1 MSRVIKESNPHHLAM
16 RRIRRIHFIGA
27 GGVGMAGIAEVL
39 YSQGYV
45 ITGSDIVANT
55 LTERLKTL
63 GAQIFLGH
71 HASHVEGA
79 DVVVV
84 SSAVAE
90 DNPEVVFAHQLHI
103 PVVGR
108 AQMLAELMRFSQGV
122 AVAGTHGKTTTTSL
136 IASILSEGEL
146 NPTFVIGGQLNST
159 GANAVLG
166 SGCYFVAE
174 ADESDASFLHLNP
187 TIAVVTNI
195 DQDHMPTYQGE
206 VANLKQTFLEFVH
219 SLPFYGL
226 AVLCIDDMG
235 VRELLGHISCPT
247 VTYGFHEDA
256 DYRITDFYQT
266 GLTSHFRLL
275 LPDQEELYL
284 ELNLPGIHNVQ
295 NAVAAI
301 AVALDCG
308 VCVAAIQ
315 RALQQFAGVGRR
327 FQVYGPF
334 DLPVG
339 KITLVDDYGHHPCEI
354 KMTLQAARDAWP
366 SRRIVHVF
374 QPHRYTRTRD
384 LFNEFVEALK
394 ESDFVVLMEVHA
406 AGEALIQGATATALF
421 KSIQRKGVN
430 IVLVRNEEQLEQTL
444 CAILRDQDI
453 LLLQGAGSIGSVA
466 KNFAK
471 NKLDFLY
478 RQLAGAAS

>member
-1 MSRVIKESNPHHLAM
+1 MRKVIEESNPHHLAM
-16 RRIRRIHFIGA
+16 RRIRRIHFIGI

-45 ITGSDIVANT
+45 ITGSDIVENT
-55 LTERLKTL
+55 LTQRLSML
-63 GAQIFLGH
+63 GVEIFLGH
-71 HASHVEGA
+71 RASNVEGA

-90 DNPEVVFAHQLHI
+90 DNPEVVLAHQLHI

-122 AVAGTHGKTTTTSL
+122 AIAGTHGKTTTTSL
-136 IASILSEGEL
+136 IASILSEGGL
-146 NPTFVIGGQLNST
+146 NPTFVIGGQLNSA

-166 SGCYFVAE
+166 SGRYFIAE

-195 DQDHMPTYQGE
+195 DEDHMTTYQGE
-206 VANLKQTFLEFVH
+206 LANLKQTFLEFVH
-219 SLPFYGL
+219 NLPFYGL
-226 AVLCIDDMG
+226 AVLCVDDLG

-256 DYRITDFYQT
+256 DYRIADFYQT

-275 LPDQEELYL
+275 LPDQTELKL
-284 ELNLPGIHNVQ
+284 ALNLPGLHNVQ
-295 NAVAAI
+295 NAVAAV

-308 VCVAAIQ
+308 VGVTAIK
-315 RALQQFAGVGRR
+315 RALEQFAGVGRR

-334 DLPVG
+334 DIPAGQV
-339 KITLVDDYGHHPCEI
+339 TLVDDYGHHPCEI

-366 SRRIVHVF
+366 SKRIVHVF

-394 ESDFVVLMEVHA
+394 ESDVVVLMEVHA
-406 AGEALIQGATATALF
+406 AGEAPIQGATASALF
-421 KSIQRKGVN
+421 KSIQKKGVN
-430 IVLVRNEEQLEQTL
+430 AVFVRSEAQLEHTL
-444 CAILRDQDI
+444 RTLLADQDI
-453 LLLQGAGSIGSVA
+453 LLLQGAGGIGGVVQRFV
-466 KNFAK
+466 N
-471 NKLDFLY
+471 NKLGFAY
-478 RQLAGAAS
+478 NELAGAAS